1 MAPVAV
7 GDPGFDLE
15 GTVAFRRIEWGGLD
29 SVRPRRLESNVRK
42 VVIISLV
49 CVLAQLVSAERDE
62 DASVWSP
69 DKKWAY
75 RLVEGEPAIV
85 RAESGEV
92 VLKLSEEGGWV
103 SPKSG
108 ELLWAPDSRRVAFNY
123 RAGTRYST
131 CAVYELAG
139 EKWKALPDLET
150 KATKVV
156 EMIARAEQRQRKRLG
171 VKSAYRRRINDTWEV
186 RRWIDVDT
194 FEAFASS
201 EGAVVVNK
209 SENVE
214 SIGGAVLFTV
224 KCDNRGGWRIIRL
237 HEASTAEQEKLN
249 TDD

>member
-1 MAPVAV
+1 M
-7 GDPGFDLE
+7 
-15 GTVAFRRIEWGGLD
+15 I
-29 SVRPRRLESNVRK
+29 
-42 VVIISLV
+42 
-49 CVLAQLVSAERDE
+49 
-62 DASVWSP
+62 
-69 DKKWAY
+69 
-75 RLVEGEPAIV
+75 

-92 VLKLSEEGGWV
+92 VLKLAEEGGSV
-103 SPKSG
+103 VPGSG
-108 ELLWAPDSRRVAFNY
+108 EVLWASDSRRVAFNY

-156 EMIARAEQRQRKRLG
+156 DTIKRAEQRDRKRLG
-171 VKSAYRRRINDTWEV
+171 VTKSAYRRRINDTWEV

-209 SENVE
+209 SEDVE

-224 KCDNRGGWRIIRL
+224 KCDNRGRWRIIRV

>member
-1 MAPVAV
+1 M
-7 GDPGFDLE
+7 LK
-15 GTVAFRRIEWGGLD
+15 GLIT
-29 SVRPRRLESNVRK
+29 L
-42 VVIISLV
+42 LA
-49 CVLAQLVSAERDE
+49 CVLAAAGWAEESE
-62 DASVWSP
+62 DASVLSP

-75 RLVEGEPAIV
+75 RSVEGEPAIV

-171 VKSAYRRRINDTWEV
+171 VKSAYRCRINDTWEV
-186 RRWIDVDT
+186 RRWIDADT
-194 FEAFASS
+194 FEALASS
-201 EGAVVVNK
+201 EATVVLK
-209 SENVE
+209 EE
-214 SIGGAVLFTV
+214 SDDLGSLSTTVLFTV
-224 KCDNRGGWRIIRL
+224 KCDNRGGWRITRL
-237 HEASTAEQEKLN
+237 HEPSDAELEKLE
-249 TDD
+249 TDK